1 MKTLRELVEEF
12 GANGVIRIDDGNGCA
27 GPAWIEWAD
36 DIDAALG
43 DVEMFPA
50 TGSDRAYEGDG
61 EYSSKDTLETV
72 AKYVIR
78 DYSTEEMY
86 ASEWIGAGEGDNPY
100 RFRLVF

>member
-1 MKTLRELVEEF
+1 MKTLRELVEGF

-36 DIDAALG
+36 DIDAELG

-50 TGSDRAYEGDG
+50 KADDRAYEGDD
-61 EYSSKDTLETV
+61 EYANKDTLETV

-78 DYSTEEMY
+78 DYCTDDMF
-86 ASEWIGAGEGDNPY
+86 ASEWIEDGQGDNPY
-100 RFRLVF
+100 RFRLIF